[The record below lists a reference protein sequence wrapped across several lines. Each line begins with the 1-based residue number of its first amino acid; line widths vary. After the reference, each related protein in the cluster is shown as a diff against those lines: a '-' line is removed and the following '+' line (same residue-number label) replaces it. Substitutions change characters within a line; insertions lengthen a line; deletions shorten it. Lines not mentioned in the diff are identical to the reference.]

1 MILLVMVAHQP
12 PPPDNPPAATTSTV
26 HPYGPH
32 PSQFVRVHRPLC
44 PSTPGRL
51 PPPVALIV
59 HGGWWKNRYTVA
71 NTPTASLPA
80 SLAAA
85 GFTPVEVEYR
95 RRDDPGG
102 TAPGPAADV
111 AAAVTLVATT
121 VCPDSDHGVWVGHS
135 AGGTL
140 VLDAAVRVAAALG
153 LAPLVVGMAAV
164 TDLTAA
170 AADGLGDG
178 HDEVERYLGIPRGS
192 DGWAA
197 AVAAASPVAWGGRY
211 PPARQLLVAGGDD
224 VDVPPRY
231 VDHYVAAVGGGVH
244 TLVLPGVD
252 HYQLVEGEG
261 APWQSVLAKCKEL
274 LGQRWPGG
282 ASGPA

>member
-1 MILLVMVAHQP
+1 MAAHQRHP
-12 PPPDNPPAATTSTV
+12 RKDHTAAATPTD

-32 PSQFVRVHRPLC
+32 PSQFVRVHRPL
-44 PSTPGRL
+44 R
-51 PPPVALIV
+51 PPPTGHPPPLVALIV

-111 AAAVTLVATT
+111 AAAVTLLATT
-121 VCPDSDHGVWVGHS
+121 VCPGADHGLWVGHS

-140 VLDAAVRVAAALG
+140 VLDAAVRVAADFG
-153 LAPLVVGMAAV
+153 LSPLVVGLAAV
-164 TDLTAA
+164 TDLAAA

-178 HDEVERYLGIPRGS
+178 HDEVERYLGVPRGS
-192 DGWAA
+192 DGWEA
-197 AVAAASPVAWGGRY
+197 AVATASPVVWGARY
-211 PPARQLLVAGGDD
+211 PPARQLLVAGGAD

-231 VDHYVAAVGGGVH
+231 VDHYAAALGGKVH
-244 TLVLPGVD
+244 TLVLPGCD
-252 HYQLVEGEG
+252 HYQLVEGAG
-261 APWQSVLAKCKEL
+261 APWAAVLTRCKEL
-274 LGQRWPGG
+274 LGERWPGG

>member
-1 MILLVMVAHQP
+1 MCLVMDARQLSS
-12 PPPDNPPAATTSTV
+12 PDDGAPLAAPTD
-26 HPYGPH
+26 HFYGPH
-32 PSQFVRVHRPLC
+32 PSQFVRVHHICRSARLEHP
-44 PSTPGRL
+44 PS
-51 PPPVALIV
+51 PVALIV
-59 HGGWWKNRYTVA
+59 HGGWWKNKYTVA

-85 GFTPVEVEYR
+85 GFTPIEVEYR

-111 AAAVTLVATT
+111 AAAVTLVASSL
-121 VCPDSDHGVWVGHS
+121 CPGVEHGLWVGHS

-153 LAPLVVGMAAV
+153 LSPLVVGLAAV
-164 TDLTAA
+164 TDLAAA

-178 HDEVERYLGIPRGS
+178 HDEVERYLGVPAGG
-192 DGWAA
+192 DGWES
-197 AVAAASPVAWGGRY
+197 AVAMASPLVWGSRY
-211 PPARQLLVAGGDD
+211 PPTRQLLVAGAAD

-231 VDHYVAAVGGGVH
+231 VEHYATAVGGGVH

-261 APWQSVLAKCKEL
+261 GAWAVVLAKCKEL
-274 LGQRWPGG
+274 LGERWPGG
-282 ASGPA
+282 ASKLA